1 MDKDLIRHFMTYQEY
16 YRFIGVETKTI
27 DEVQDYMLTVQKMNR
42 NTFNHHLGKMEKN
55 PGLFLIS
62 DGRISVDQKKL
73 RECRKEL
80 QEIFGI
86 PPDATDPVVENEIH
100 RLEKEVED
108 LKNQLEKEK
117 ATRVLDWM
125 QGKVLL
131 TPSIEIGP
139 LQTPTDEFFLDDP
152 VYDLNPEDYKAFFG
166 GVIDSYLESAADR
179 KSEKELTVGNYQKKG
194 LLQILTDRFLRKRR
208 ADKTLEAEL
217 SPPDHRRLNLATED
231 REKKVGQM
239 FRNRYISIGKI
250 LNAKWLSNQQKL
262 ALFALYS
269 DYHNSSM
276 EKLINFAGDNNV
288 DANLLIEN
296 LIQPVTG
303 DSVKQLEEFLR
314 SMAKQ
319 SEAKQR
325 LAFARELIQGD
336 WYIRAIYNGKETY
349 FSLVPMEELNE
360 IRQQLGLEKSNFGY
374 KGPMTVRETLQQVAE
389 ESTFGQNVQKSKEVT
404 IGQNVQKPKEA
415 TIGQNVQKSKEA
427 TIGQNVQKSKED
439 TFGQSG
445 QKFGESSAS
454 LGFQIPVHEMSDEE
468 LDLDDGFPDIA
479 GMEDL
484 PDEAVSIED
493 LMEAEKEDTDV

>member
-1 MDKDLIRHFMTYQEY
+1 MDKEQIRHFMTYLDY
-16 YRFIGVETKTI
+16 YRFVGSESKSL
-27 DEVQDYMLTVQKMNR
+27 DEVQDYMLGMKKNR
-42 NTFNHHLGKMEKN
+42 STIIHHLQELKKN
-55 PGLFLIS
+55 PGLF
-62 DGRISVDQKKL
+62 RISGSRISIDQKKFWEKMGEL
-73 RECRKEL
+73 R
-80 QEIFGI
+80 EIFGI
-86 PPDATDPVVENEIH
+86 PPDAVDESVGVDIRELKDQI
-100 RLEKEVED
+100 ED

-117 ATRVLDWM
+117 AARVLDRM

-139 LQTPTDEFFLDDP
+139 LLDPTEEFFLDDP

-208 ADKTLEAEL
+208 ADETLEAEI
-217 SPPDHRRLNLATED
+217 SPPDHRRIDLAAED
-231 REKKVGQM
+231 KEKQVGQM

-374 KGPMTVRETLQQVAE
+374 KGPMTVREALQQVAE
-389 ESTFGQNVQKSKEVT
+389 ESTFGQNVQKSEKVT
-404 IGQNVQKPKEA
+404 IGQNVQKS
-415 TIGQNVQKSKEA
+415 N
-427 TIGQNVQKSKED
+427 ED

-468 LDLDDGFPDIA
+468 LDLDDGFPDMA